1 MIVGSRSEPPDL
13 SNFSY
18 EKWLGGGGFA
28 DVFLYSQVRPARP
41 VAIKVLRS
49 AARDDEARRAFDDE
63 ANLMARVSAH
73 SCIVSVYEA
82 GVAPDGRPYLV
93 MEYYPNP
100 HMGERMRRGGLA
112 VHEVLKVGVQ
122 VASAVETAHRVGI
135 LHRDIKPAN
144 ILVSQ
149 FNKPGLTDF
158 GIAGERQAG
167 SLAEGQGFTSAYVPH
182 EVLIDASPGDERG
195 DVYSLAAT
203 LYALLATRAPF
214 QLATGAK
221 DDQAMLQRTLS
232 SPVPPIGRDDVPQ
245 SLELLLVQAMAKD
258 PAHRPQ
264 SAESFARAL
273 QGIERQLQL
282 APTEFEL
289 VDTTTAHA
297 PGPVRDHDHDHDRDE
312 GTRAARPQVVRQ
324 ESGLIPP
331 RSKESPPPAVA
342 SPLLIAG
349 PPGQAAAREAAPPS
363 LPEAPPLNH
372 TVRRSKLM
380 KQSVPAGE
388 SAKAPVTTNR
398 ARQLVVAGI
407 GGTVVVSVVVGII
420 LSAGGGDKAAQT
432 TTPSAPVDENALV
445 LPNTPEVPRIQSV
458 SVVEGVAEVSWDA
471 GVVEAGDTYLVRRT
485 DETHA
490 EDPAV
495 SVDGSPARVE
505 GIEPDKRPCFRVT
518 AQRGS
523 RPSAPSEEMCAT

>member
-1 MIVGSRSEPPDL
+1 MIGGSRSEPPDL
-13 SNFSY
+13 SNFSH

-100 HMGERMRRGGLA
+100 HMGERMRQGGLA

-158 GIAGERQAG
+158 GISGERQEG
-167 SLAEGQGFTSAYVPH
+167 SLAEGQGFTSAYVPP

-214 QLATGAK
+214 QVVTGAK
-221 DDQAMLQRTLS
+221 DEQAMLQRTLS

-245 SLELLLVQAMAKD
+245 SLELLLQQAMAKD

-264 SAESFARAL
+264 SAESLARAL
-273 QGIERQLQL
+273 QGIERQLKLGQ
-282 APTEFEL
+282 TEFEL
-289 VDTTTAHA
+289 VDTTTDRA
-297 PGPVRDHDHDHDRDE
+297 PRSVPDRDRDE
-312 GTRAARPQVVRQ
+312 GTKAARPQVVRQ

-331 RSKESPPPAVA
+331 RSKEGSPRAFA
-342 SPLLIAG
+342 APLLIEG
-349 PPGQAAAREAAPPS
+349 PPGQVAARVSTPPS
-363 LPEAPPLNH
+363 LPEAPPLDH
-372 TVRRSKLM
+372 TQARRPKPVNQPVR
-380 KQSVPAGE
+380 VGE
-388 SAKAPVTTNR
+388 SVEVPVTTNR
-398 ARQLVVAGI
+398 ARQLVIVGI

-445 LPNTPEVPRIQSV
+445 LPNTPDVPRIQSV

-471 GVVEAGDTYLVRRT
+471 GAVEAGDTYLVRRT
-485 DETHA
+485 DQTHA